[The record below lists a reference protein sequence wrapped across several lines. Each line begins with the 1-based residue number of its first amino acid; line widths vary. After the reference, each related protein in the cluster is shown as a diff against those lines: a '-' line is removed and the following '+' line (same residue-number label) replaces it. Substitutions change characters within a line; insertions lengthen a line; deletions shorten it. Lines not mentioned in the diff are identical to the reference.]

1 MTKTEIVKAL
11 EKETNGQAFITAS
24 QLTKLLGR
32 TDSGKVK
39 NSILTNLEAVNGKQG
54 DKKTRV
60 KREERRG
67 RTGQ

>member
-39 NSILTNLEAVNGKQG
+39 NSILTNLEAMNGKYYLIKEVA
-54 DKKTRV
+54 DTLKSMCV
-60 KREERRG
+60 
-67 RTGQ
+67 

>member
-32 TDSGKVK
+32 TDCV
-39 NSILTNLEAVNGKQG
+39 
-54 DKKTRV
+54 
-60 KREERRG
+60 
-67 RTGQ
+67 